1 MKIEYQCS
9 NCGKR
14 EKVSAMAGIPEG
26 MFALGYRAVGDAL
39 YCPDCV
45 NSWAERNGK
54 PFDEQY
60 KDVGH
65 MFAER
70 TVIVMTLEQL
80 EALRSRYPA
89 GTRVELLQMDD
100 AQAPPTGTC
109 GTVIGVDD
117 TGSLLVNWDNG
128 SGLNVLYGIDRVR
141 KVVG

>member
-1 MKIEYQCS
+1 
-9 NCGKR
+9 
-14 EKVSAMAGIPEG
+14 
-26 MFALGYRAVGDAL
+26 
-39 YCPDCV
+39 
-45 NSWAERNGK
+45 
-54 PFDEQY
+54 
-60 KDVGH
+60 